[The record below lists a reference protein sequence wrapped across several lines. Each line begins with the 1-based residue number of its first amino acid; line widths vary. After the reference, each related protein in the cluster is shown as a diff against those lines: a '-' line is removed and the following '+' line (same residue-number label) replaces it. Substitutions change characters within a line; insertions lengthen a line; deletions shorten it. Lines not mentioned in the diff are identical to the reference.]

1 MALGIVVSLVV
12 VLVTV
17 ATVRY
22 VRTSSSIVVNPDLVV
37 FSSGWGDYHTG
48 EGWSLTAGG
57 EPVWFDEW
65 GPVPCSPEEIEW
77 VNRTHSSVTPAMRRL
92 IKLGVTR
99 RRVLH
104 LTNNLSLPREKR
116 VAANETTQAA
126 MVAAWGEVV
135 ALFRE
140 ERERRQQAT
149 LAAGIAAVE
158 AMSSPSRPT
167 VAELR

>member
-92 IKLGVTR
+92 IELGVTR

-116 VAANETTQAA
+116 VA
-126 MVAAWGEVV
+126 
-135 ALFRE
+135 
-140 ERERRQQAT
+140 
-149 LAAGIAAVE
+149 
-158 AMSSPSRPT
+158 
-167 VAELR
+167 